1 MLFQKIFF
9 LTVLVFT
16 GAILISSQLQSTENI
31 SILVNDSGPFIGT
44 SIPYQ
49 SGYDGSGIII
59 SIIDTGIDL
68 NHPDLDGQIIGG
80 YDFVDNDDMPE
91 DINGHGTQV
100 AGIIAANGNL
110 KGIAPNSKILM
121 YKVSEDGESVPSNLI
136 IKAIEKSIEDGA
148 DIINISLGI
157 NQTNTKIDQA
167 VNKAIKNNIFVVT
180 AAGNFG
186 PELSTIGSPGINPN
200 AITVGATFNNV
211 TSSLV
216 ATFEIEDKTFNVFP
230 MVGTHALT
238 DPITSQII
246 FGKYGKVNDL
256 FGNNFEGSILLIQR
270 GSDIEGEIVYFS
282 DKEKNAANVGA
293 RAIIV
298 YNNEPGIFFG
308 ELIHEY
314 VDEGY
319 EPTIPALSVSRDD
332 GLIIREILQSDTKGN
347 LDIFYHPDFV
357 AYFSSR
363 GPVSPFYIKPDLV
376 APGAFINTTDTN
388 GNYKISSG
396 TSFAAPHV
404 AGTAALILQKNPELT
419 PQEVKSILMTTS
431 EIVYDQ
437 FGDRFPI
444 EVSGNG
450 RISASNAINAE
461 LIIIPPNLIFD
472 LSSANQIQTK
482 DLEISGIDDQPISIS
497 IRFEEND
504 AADFDYSLDDDNMT
518 INAKLTEQNLGYF
531 ENRIIINHNEIDY
544 HIPVMVRVSEGAI
557 TVNEDGGKFNVDIAS
572 PSSWS
577 YAKISVINQE
587 TGKIVT
593 ESITPSKNL
602 EMTVSQP
609 SEYWIEAKIKDG
621 AKTLSAYATIQVEK
635 LEHDEKNLA
644 NTLNLPEKP
653 ILIIAAIMIVTTI
666 VGLSIRRR

>member
-1 MLFQKIFF
+1 MIYQKIFF
-9 LTVLVFT
+9 LTILVFT

-100 AGIIAANGNL
+100 AGIIASNGNL

-216 ATFEIEDKTFNVFP
+216 STFEIEDKTFNVFP
-230 MVGTHALT
+230 MVGTKALT

-246 FGKYGKVNDL
+246 FGKYGKVDDL
-256 FGNNFEGSILLIQR
+256 LGNNFEGSILLIQR

-293 RAIIV
+293 KAIIV

-332 GLIIREILQSDTKGN
+332 GLIIREILQSDTKGI
-347 LDIFYHPDFV
+347 LDVFYHPDFV

-419 PQEVKSILMTTS
+419 PQEVKSILMTTTD
-431 EIVYDQ
+431 IVYDQ
-437 FGDRFPI
+437 FNDRFPI
-444 EVSGNG
+444 DVSGTG
-450 RISASNAINAE
+450 RINASNAINAE
-461 LIIIPPNLIFD
+461 LIITPPNLIFD

-482 DLEISGIDDQPISIS
+482 DLEISGIDDQPISVS

-504 AADFDYSLDDDNMT
+504 VADFDYSLDDNNMT
-518 INAKLTEQNLGYF
+518 VNAKLTEQNLGYF
-531 ENRIIINHNEIDY
+531 ESRIIINHNEIDY

-609 SEYWIEAKIKDG
+609 GEYWIEAKIKDG

-644 NTLNLPEKP
+644 NALNLPEKP
-653 ILIIAAIMIVTTI
+653 ILIIAAIMIVTAI